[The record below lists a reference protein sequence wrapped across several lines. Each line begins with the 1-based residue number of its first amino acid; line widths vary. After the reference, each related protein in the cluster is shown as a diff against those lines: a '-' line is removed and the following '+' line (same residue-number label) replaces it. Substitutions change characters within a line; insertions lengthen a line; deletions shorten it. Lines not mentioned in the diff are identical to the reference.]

1 MHYVFPAILIIV
13 PLWVSANTK
22 KITAQYEPCGGR
34 GTWIQRMRYKSPPLS
49 WELVETSVF
58 HHSRVVFTVKDGR
71 SQKHAENRS
80 SSKVLQAHFS
90 ACGPHFSFLNSEECV
105 PFTSTLVNKREE
117 NILRMCSNLRILRR
131 KHSSWL
137 SLFSSLSFSPVL
149 VILCWPTQH
158 HWVLTDMFVY
168 P

>member
-1 MHYVFPAILIIV
+1 MSLVEAEGPEF
-13 PLWVSANTK
+13 
-22 KITAQYEPCGGR
+22 G
-34 GTWIQRMRYKSPPLS
+34 QRMRYKSPPLS

-58 HHSRVVFTVKDGR
+58 HHSRVVFTVKDGG

-90 ACGPHFSFLNSEECV
+90 ACGPHFSFLNS
-105 PFTSTLVNKREE
+105 NWG
-117 NILRMCSNLRILRR
+117 MCTFHKHFGEQERRKYSQDVFKAQRILRR

-137 SLFSSLSFSPVL
+137 SLFSSLSFSPLL

-158 HWVLTDMFVY
+158 HSVLTDMFVY